1 MGRSGAGPA
10 STVTTDFRN
19 SNMPSFSRRQFVHV
33 LSGAAALAALP
44 RSGQAADYPSR
55 PIRLVHPYGAG
66 GAGDQIGRP
75 WVDKMSS
82 LLGPTFVEYIGGAG
96 GAIGAAAVAREEPDG
111 YSLLLGNGSTQV
123 IIPLTSA
130 NPGYSVDDFRAVY
143 RLISSALVFA
153 VHPSLP
159 AANLRELIAYAKSN
173 PGKLSYGT
181 PGIATGNHLV
191 GESFKQQAGALDMVH
206 VPYRGVSQATND
218 LVSGQISL
226 VIAVMSVQ
234 LQQLSQAG
242 KIRLLAVTTEKRLS
256 GAPDI
261 PTAVESGMPDLRY
274 EGWFGIFAPKL
285 TDDAIIDRIAQTTR
299 LAMAD
304 PALQAN
310 YRAQGMEPDSDSS
323 PDKFQRII
331 DATTAS
337 LAPVIRSIGLSKS

>member
-1 MGRSGAGPA
+1 
-10 STVTTDFRN
+10 
-19 SNMPSFSRRQFVHV
+19 MPSFSRRRFVSA
-33 LSGAAALAALP
+33 LSGAAALATIP

-55 PIRLVHPYGAG
+55 PIRLVIPYGAG
-66 GAGDQIGRP
+66 GSGDQIGRP
-75 WVDKMSS
+75 WVDKMST
-82 LLGPTFVEYIGGAG
+82 LLGPTFVDYIGGAG
-96 GAIGAAAVAREEPDG
+96 GAIGTAAVAREEPDG

-130 NPGYSVDDFRAVY
+130 NPGYSVGDFRAIY
-143 RLISSALVFA
+143 RLINSALVFA

-159 AANLRELIAYAKSN
+159 AANLRELIAYAKDN

-181 PGIATGNHLV
+181 PGVATGNHLV
-191 GESFKQQAGALDMVH
+191 GESFKHHAGALDIVH
-206 VPYRGVSQATND
+206 VPYRGIAQATND

-242 KIRLLAVTTEKRLS
+242 KIRLLAVTTERRLS

-274 EGWFGIFAPKL
+274 GGWFGLFAPKR
-285 TDDAIIDRIAQTTR
+285 TDDAIIDRIAQATR

-304 PALQAN
+304 ATLLAN
-310 YRAQGMEPDSDSS
+310 YRAQGMEPDAASS
-323 PDKFQRII
+323 PEKFQRIVE
-331 DATTAS
+331 ATTAS
-337 LAPVIRSIGLSKS
+337 LAPVIKSIGLNQL

>member
-1 MGRSGAGPA
+1 
-10 STVTTDFRN
+10 
-19 SNMPSFSRRQFVHV
+19 V
-33 LSGAAALAALP
+33 L
-44 RSGQAADYPSR
+44 
-55 PIRLVHPYGAG
+55 PYGAG
-66 GAGDQIGRP
+66 GAGNQIGRP

-96 GAIGAAAVAREEPDG
+96 DAIGTAAVAREEPDG
-111 YSLLLGNGSTQV
+111 YSLLLVNGSTQV

-130 NPGYSVDDFRAVY
+130 NPGYSVDDFRAIY

-153 VHPSLP
+153 VHPSVP
-159 AANLRELIAYAKSN
+159 AADLRELIAYAKAN

-191 GESFKQQAGALDMVH
+191 GESFKQQAGGLDIVH
-206 VPYRGVSQATND
+206 IPYLGIAQPTND

-234 LQQLSQAG
+234 LQQLSEAG
-242 KIRLLAVTTEKRLS
+242 KVRLVAVTTERRLS

-261 PTAVESGMPDLRY
+261 PTAIESGMPELKY
-274 EGWFGIFAPKL
+274 EGWFGLFAPKH
-285 TDDAIIDRIAQTTR
+285 TDDAIIDRIAQATR

-304 PALQAN
+304 EALQAS

-323 PDKFQRII
+323 PDRFQRIV
-331 DATTAS
+331 DATSAS
-337 LAPVIRSIGLSKS
+337 LAPVIKSIGLSNR